1 MENNLVRSNAICVV
15 GKSKLGS
22 HISGFLEKVGHQ
34 VSFLDVNSD
43 WPTSIQEQLV
53 IVIAPEDLE
62 VKRSWV
68 AKLEAVLSLEAIV
81 AINIEA
87 IRLTDLQETAV
98 NPKRIL
104 GLNWVYPVENTYF
117 LEIISN
123 SVSDPNHPTFIE
135 NLAKER
141 WNKDPYCLGCGFSV
155 RARLM
160 AAITREALFLVDEG
174 YATLESIDRSCR
186 NDAGY
191 YLSFAGNFRYMD
203 LMGTAVYGIV
213 METLNRELA
222 AQSTLGSF
230 ERLLNESNPGMESG
244 NGFFSYESGD
254 AERWEEIVQDFTDKI
269 SNLMQRY
276 PITFNY

>member
-22 HISGFLEKVGHQ
+22 DILHFLEKIGHQ
-34 VSFLDVNSD
+34 VSFLDVDSD
-43 WPTSIQEQLV
+43 LPTSIQEQLV

-68 AKLEAVLSLEAIV
+68 AKLEAVLSPEAVIG
-81 AINIEA
+81 INMEA

-104 GLNWVYPVENTYF
+104 GLNWVYPVEKTYF

-123 SVSDPNHPTFIE
+123 STSDANYSTFME
-135 NLAKER
+135 KLAKEC
-141 WNKDPYCLGCGFSV
+141 WNKDPYCLSCGFSV

-174 YATLESIDRSCR
+174 YATIESIDRSCR

-230 ERLLNESNPGMESG
+230 ERLLNESNLGMESG
-244 NGFFSYESGD
+244 NGFFNYESGD

-269 SNLMQRY
+269 ANLMQRY

>member
-15 GKSKLGS
+15 GKSKLGND
-22 HISGFLEKVGHQ
+22 ISGFLEKVGHKI
-34 VSFLDVNSD
+34 SFLDVNSD

-68 AKLEAVLSLEAIV
+68 AKLEAVLSLEAII

-141 WNKDPYCLGCGFSV
+141 WNKDPYCLDCGFSV